1 MIAKEGRFI
10 LIPLLLIIFP
20 LGVYAYAFEN
30 QILIL
35 LYYALGAL
43 FLFSLYFFRDPV
55 RSIPNDSSAITSP
68 ADGKIL
74 SIKTIDD
81 DDVGNSSHLISIYL
95 NIFDVHVNRF
105 PFDGIVQ
112 NIDVKSGEFFAA
124 FNWVFCSNL
133 RVLHKKTHS
142 QVPGSF
148 CAF

>member
-1 MIAKEGRFI
+1 MIAKEGRFV

-35 LYYALGAL
+35 LYYVLGLL

-55 RSIPNDSSAITSP
+55 RSIPKDSSAITSP

-112 NIDVKSGEFFAA
+112 NIEVKSGEFFAA
-124 FNWVFCSNL
+124 FNHNASD
-133 RVLHKKTHS
+133 VLSLIHI
-142 QVPGSF
+142 
-148 CAF
+148 

>member
-1 MIAKEGRFI
+1 M
-10 LIPLLLIIFP
+10 
-20 LGVYAYAFEN
+20 
-30 QILIL
+30 
-35 LYYALGAL
+35 

-112 NIDVKSGEFFAA
+112 SIDVKIGEFFAA
-124 FNWVFCSNL
+124 FNHN
-133 RVLHKKTHS
+133 
-142 QVPGSF
+142 
-148 CAF
+148 A